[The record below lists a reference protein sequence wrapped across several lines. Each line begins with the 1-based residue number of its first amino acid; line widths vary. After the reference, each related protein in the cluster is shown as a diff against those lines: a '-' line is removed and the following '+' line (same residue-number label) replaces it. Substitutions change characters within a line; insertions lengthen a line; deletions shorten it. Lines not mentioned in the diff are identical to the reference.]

1 MPNTLRVLCASL
13 LLVSGSIS
21 HASPPIP
28 LIIPP
33 PQAMEP
39 EATGIYYEKALQLA
53 LAKTASPADAMPG
66 NGTEY
71 KITYH
76 HQVVGRERYRLL
88 VKQGVVDV
96 MWSSTN
102 NARERELVPVKFNL
116 LRGINEYR
124 VLLIR
129 KDDQP
134 RFDKV
139 KTLADLRQ
147 FRIGSGTHWSDTA
160 IYKHNNLPL
169 VTSFAFDTM
178 FKMLA
183 AKRFDYMARS
193 LQEIDG
199 ELATYGHLGLAVEKN
214 LMIHYPQPIYFFLNK
229 NNHALAKRIER
240 GLLLA
245 EEDGSLHELFM
256 TIPSFRTAEE
266 RLRHINH
273 RIIEL
278 RRND

>member
-1 MPNTLRVLCASL
+1 MYKTLGIFCVL
-13 LLVSGSIS
+13 LLLATGSMS
-21 HASPPIP
+21 RASQSIP
-28 LIIPP
+28 LVIPP
-33 PQAMEP
+33 PQSMEP
-39 EATGIYYEKALQLA
+39 EATSIYYEKVLQLA
-53 LAKTASPADAMPG
+53 LAKTAGPADEP
-66 NGTEY
+66 EY
-71 KITYH
+71 QITYH

-88 VKQGVVDV
+88 VKQGVVDL

-102 NARERELVPVKFNL
+102 NARERELIPVKFNL

-129 KDDQP
+129 ADDQP

-147 FRIGSGTHWSDTA
+147 FKIGSGIHWSDTA

-169 VTSFAFDTM
+169 VTSYAFDTM
-178 FKMLA
+178 FRMLA

-199 ELATYGHLGLAVEKN
+199 ELARYGHLGLAMEKN

-229 NNHALAKRIER
+229 DNHALAKRIER

-245 EEDGSLHELFM
+245 EEDGSLYELFM
-256 TIPSFRTAEE
+256 SIPSFRAAEE
-266 RLRHINH
+266 KLAHIDR